1 MIVGILRGS
10 RSNEILRKKLDRL
23 IGYGSL
29 RSVAEEAILKILDEW
44 ISEKKV
50 KIVGDKYPKLIL
62 SSTVILKVPRKKKS
76 LDVESEKK
84 VIPAKNL
91 IQELKNF
98 RDREARRRKWK
109 KFMVLQNPVIVQIAK
124 VMPETPEELSCVK
137 GMGVAKVEK
146 FGNDILRILEKWK

>member
-1 MIVGILRGS
+1 M
-10 RSNEILRKKLDRL
+10 
-23 IGYGSL
+23 
-29 RSVAEEAILKILDEW
+29 
-44 ISEKKV
+44 
-50 KIVGDKYPKLIL
+50 
-62 SSTVILKVPRKKKS
+62 
-76 LDVESEKK
+76 DVESEKK